1 MRHCWR
7 VLLLAVACVTALAA
21 GAGGSAAQP
30 SGRAGA
36 VITVSCRDANLR
48 EPNGVQ
54 RRVILGVVSVPLVYL
69 AQVRHD
75 KQDGWAYSTKA
86 GITIQAGN
94 RPVRISVPKAW
105 RKRVAISFG
114 VGGPLSDERFEA
126 CSPPPTYWN
135 GYVGSF
141 SVSAPACVPLLIQVG
156 SESRTVRFGI
166 GRRCS

>member
-1 MRHCWR
+1 MRHCSR
-7 VLLLAVACVTALAA
+7 VLLLALACVTALAA

-54 RRVILGVVSVPLVYL
+54 RRVILGVVSVPQVYL

-86 GITIQAGN
+86 GITIQA
-94 RPVRISVPKAW
+94 V
-105 RKRVAISFG
+105 
-114 VGGPLSDERFEA
+114 
-126 CSPPPTYWN
+126 
-135 GYVGSF
+135 
-141 SVSAPACVPLLIQVG
+141 
-156 SESRTVRFGI
+156 TVRSGSAS
-166 GRRCS
+166 RRPGGSGSPSRSELEAP